1 MNKLMEALKKTVVI
15 VDDEKD
21 LTELFSLLLE
31 DTYDVITFN
40 SPVEFINYLNAH
52 MEVPFDAL
60 VSDFNM
66 PGMNGLEM
74 ITKCFQKGY
83 HFPFILFSAYLEKDI
98 IFKAI
103 QAGAF
108 RLLEKPS
115 TKEKLEEAIEDIIV
129 EHDSIKLRKE
139 IRETIDKLREYYLYL
154 KMIINDRIPQEELNQ
169 FFLQTDN
176 KGNVSA
182 SSAEEVLNSL
192 EEKLDTLFSTEETL
206 EHKKEKFYKKTS

>member
-1 MNKLMEALKKTVVI
+1 MMSTNKKTVII

-21 LTELFSLLLE
+21 LTELLSVLLE
-31 DTYDVITFN
+31 DHYEVISFN
-40 SPVEFINYLNAH
+40 SPQDFINYLTAH
-52 MEVPFDAL
+52 IEVPFDAL

-83 HFPFILFSAYLEKDI
+83 HFPFILFSAFLEKDI

-108 RLLEKPS
+108 KLLEKPS
-115 TKEKLEEAIEDIIV
+115 SKEELEEAIEEIIV
-129 EHDSIKLRKE
+129 EFDSVKLRKE
-139 IRETIDKLREYYLYL
+139 IRDTIDKLREYYLYL
-154 KMIINDRIPQEELNQ
+154 KMIITDRIPQQELDN
-169 FFLQTDN
+169 FFLQTN
-176 KGNVSA
+176 SKGEVTS

-192 EEKLDTLFSTEETL
+192 DEKLDILFSTEESL
-206 EHKKEKFYKKTS
+206 ENKKEGFYKKSAS

>member
-1 MNKLMEALKKTVVI
+1 MEKNKKTVVI

-31 DTYDVITFN
+31 DTYEVITFN
-40 SPVEFINYLNAH
+40 SPAEFINYLNAH

-66 PGMNGLEM
+66 HGMNGLEM
-74 ITKCFQKGY
+74 ITKCFQKNY
-83 HFPFILFSAYLEKDI
+83 YFPFILFSAYLEKDI

-115 TKEKLEEAIEDIIV
+115 TKEKLEDAIEDIIV

-169 FFLQTDN
+169 FFLQTDS
-176 KGNVSA
+176 KGNVSS

-192 EEKLDTLFSTEETL
+192 EAKLDSLFNTEETL

>member
-1 MNKLMEALKKTVVI
+1 MMEKQKKTVVI

-21 LTELFSLLLE
+21 LTELFALLLE
-31 DTYDVITFN
+31 DNYDVITFN
-40 SPVEFINYLNAH
+40 TPNDFINYLCAH

-66 PGMNGLEM
+66 PGMSGLEM

-98 IFKAI
+98 ILKAI
-103 QAGAF
+103 QTGAF

-115 TKEKLEEAIEDIIV
+115 TKEKLEEAIEDIVV

-139 IRETIDKLREYYLYL
+139 IRGTIDKLREYYLYL

-169 FFLQTDN
+169 FFLQADN
-176 KGNVSA
+176 TGKMTSNSA
-182 SSAEEVLNSL
+182 DEVLNSL
-192 EEKLDTLFSTEETL
+192 EEKLDILFSTEETL
-206 EHKKEKFYKKTS
+206 ENKKEKFYKKTS